1 MVKEDNNKKK
11 TEMFNK
17 KKAIFGFLIYF
28 FVFVLII
35 PYTLYRL
42 GYYTILEAYL
52 PNVDLIANVLTWHGG
67 PYELWKNL
75 YLPTPL
81 TIYGFTSQVLINYM
95 ALLGLTF
102 LVSRE
107 TKRTGSIKK
116 EWSLTFI
123 MLIMTYLIPI
133 PLVSCVMNKLYIY
146 FKNNL
151 LISHDILYTLTTL
164 CGTLLTIL
172 IIVTEGYI
180 LSKYRNKLEY
190 IANFLLSIFPKFM
203 KK

>member
-11 TEMFNK
+11 TERFNR
-17 KKAIFGFLIYF
+17 KKALLGFFIFF

-52 PNVDLIANVLTWHGG
+52 PNVDLIANVLTWNGG

-75 YLPTPL
+75 YLPTPF
-81 TIYGFTSQVLINYM
+81 TVYGFTSQVLINYM

-116 EWSLTFI
+116 GWSLAFI
-123 MLIMTYLIPI
+123 MLLMTYLIPS
-133 PLVSCVMNKLYIY
+133 PLVSLVMNKLYIY

-151 LISHDILYTLTTL
+151 LISHNIIYTLTTL

>member
-116 EWSLTFI
+116 GWSLAFI
-123 MLIMTYLIPI
+123 MLLMTYLIPS
-133 PLVSCVMNKLYIY
+133 PLVSFVMNKLYIY

-151 LISHDILYTLTTL
+151 LISHDVLYTLTTL

-190 IANFLLSIFPKFM
+190 ISNFLLSIFPKFM

>member
-11 TEMFNK
+11 TERFNR
-17 KKAIFGFLIYF
+17 KKAIFGFLIFF

-35 PYTLYRL
+35 PHTLYRL

-75 YLPTPL
+75 YLSTPL

-116 EWSLTFI
+116 GWSLAFI
-123 MLIMTYLIPI
+123 MLLMTYLIPS
-133 PLVSCVMNKLYIY
+133 PLVSFVMNKLYIY

-151 LISHDILYTLTTL
+151 LISHDVLYTLTTL

-190 IANFLLSIFPKFM
+190 ISNFLLSIFPKFM